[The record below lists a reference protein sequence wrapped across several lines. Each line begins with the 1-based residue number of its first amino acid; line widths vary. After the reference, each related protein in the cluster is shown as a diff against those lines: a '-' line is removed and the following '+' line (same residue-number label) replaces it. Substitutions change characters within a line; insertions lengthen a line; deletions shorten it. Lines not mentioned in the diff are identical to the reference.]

1 MRDISKCSAFKW
13 WLLLFITQSVHVQVI
28 KVNSASASAS
38 GFHCARGT
46 VKNVRVHGRGITISD
61 IFRYCMENT
70 MKQLVHASAVFQSR
84 YEALEKI
91 GECLRGWNQLLE
103 EQPTVTHL
111 SFSPNLRYVHH
122 ISSNVRWTNFFM
134 RIIWFYHI
142 NCAHSWAIELNTRR
156 ETLSPRASCIIL
168 FVSTELKMEIGHRK
182 EFLN

>member
-1 MRDISKCSAFKW
+1 MV
-13 WLLLFITQSVHVQVI
+13 ITTVYNTVSSCTSNQSQQHECLR
-28 KVNSASASAS
+28 
-38 GFHCARGT
+38 FPLCAGYS
-46 VKNVRVHGRGITISD
+46 KNVRVHGRGITISD

-122 ISSNVRWTNFFM
+122 ISSNVR
-134 RIIWFYHI
+134 
-142 NCAHSWAIELNTRR
+142 
-156 ETLSPRASCIIL
+156 
-168 FVSTELKMEIGHRK
+168 
-182 EFLN
+182 